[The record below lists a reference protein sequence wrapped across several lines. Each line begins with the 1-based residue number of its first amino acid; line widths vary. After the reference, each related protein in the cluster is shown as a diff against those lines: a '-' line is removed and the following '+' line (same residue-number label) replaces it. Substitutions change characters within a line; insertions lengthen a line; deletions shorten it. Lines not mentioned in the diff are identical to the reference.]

1 MPPAGRSQAQQRVA
15 EPSMPFT
22 PWAPQEIVNFYYGGL
37 NIDCSQEDIVK
48 PTQAFVMQFYGKI
61 LEDSWKITT
70 ESAAEHRMVYLNM
83 LAYGKVSLGP
93 AVRDD

>member
-1 MPPAGRSQAQQRVA
+1 MA

-37 NIDCSQEDIVK
+37 NIDCSQEDVVK

-83 LAYGKVSLGP
+83 LAYGKVSLGSDRQHNEMLITDP
-93 AVRDD
+93 E